1 MIIRSA
7 NLSDIPALLP
17 MIGKMCALH
26 QGWDAAKYGFLPE
39 PERLYERWLDK
50 LIQSQRDLCL
60 VADMSVPQSTSP
72 QPTLS
77 ASLAAF
83 LIATVEREIPLY
95 QVKEFGFIH
104 DLWVEE
110 DYRHL
115 GIARQM
121 AQQAIA
127 HFTQLGLPQI
137 RLDTVKVNEAA
148 RSFFTSCGFR
158 VSTIEMLIELD
169 A

>member
-7 NLSDIPALLP
+7 KLSDIPSLLP
-17 MIGKMCALH
+17 MIAKMCALH
-26 QGWDAAKYGFLPE
+26 QAWDGAKYGFLPE

-60 VADMSVPQSTSP
+60 VADMGVPQPESST
-72 QPTLS
+72 
-77 ASLAAF
+77 SLAAF

-158 VSTIEMLIELD
+158 VSTIEMLIELNH
-169 A
+169 